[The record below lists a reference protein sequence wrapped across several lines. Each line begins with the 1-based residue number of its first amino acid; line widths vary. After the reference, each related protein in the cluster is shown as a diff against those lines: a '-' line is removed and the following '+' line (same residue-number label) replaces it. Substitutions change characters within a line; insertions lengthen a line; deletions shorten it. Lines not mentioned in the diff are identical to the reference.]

1 MKKLMLLLTLL
12 ISLGLSSCKKDEPK
26 QILLEYGTVT
36 DIDGNSYQTVKINNQ
51 WWMCQ
56 NLKTTRFNDG
66 SVIPFFAMND
76 TSGWQAGPGYKTV
89 SDSLYGQLYNYAA
102 VLDSRGLAPE
112 GWHIATDEDWKKLER
127 SIGMDSTDSELMA
140 WRGQDEVNGILPQN
154 SNNWPTTSFHFG
166 NNKYALNINP
176 GGVVLYNGQI
186 SANGLEAYFWT
197 ATQQSNEAI
206 YRSISYQRTQIFRQ
220 FADQRYG
227 MSIRCVKN

>member
-1 MKKLMLLLTLL
+1 MKNSIIVL
-12 ISLGLSSCKKDEPK
+12 
-26 QILLEYGTVT
+26 ILLSLVGLASCNKDTPKEIVLEYSTVT
-36 DIDGNSYQTVKINNQ
+36 DIDGNTYKTVKINNQ
-51 WWMCQ
+51 WWMCE

-66 SVIPFFAMND
+66 SSIPFFASND
-76 TSGWQAGPGYKTV
+76 TTGWQAGPGYKTIA
-89 SDSLYGQLYNYAA
+89 DSLYGQLYNYAT
-102 VLDSRGLAPE
+102 VLDQRGLAPE

-127 SIGMDSTDSELMA
+127 SIGMDSSETELMA
-140 WRGQDEVNGILPQN
+140 WRGQDELNGILPQN
-154 SNNWPTTSFHFG
+154 SNNWPTASIHFG

-197 ATQQSNEAI
+197 ATQQPNEAI

-220 FADQRYG
+220 FANQRYG

>member
-26 QILLEYGTVT
+26 QIVLEYGTVT

-66 SVIPFFAMND
+66 SVIPFFATND
-76 TSGWQAGPGYKTV
+76 TIGWQAGPGYKTI

-102 VLDSRGLAPE
+102 VLDPRGLAPE

-197 ATQQSNEAI
+197 ATQQSNKAI

>member
-26 QILLEYGTVT
+26 QIVLEYGTVT

-76 TSGWQAGPGYKTV
+76 TSGWQAGPGYKTI

-102 VLDSRGLAPE
+102 VLDPRGLAPE

-197 ATQQSNEAI
+197 ATQQSNKAI